1 MSKDKSASVTEE
13 HLDDI
18 DDDEL
23 TPDQLKELR
32 ADLIAK
38 REEVVVKIEKHVS
51 AVTEDSDNLPD
62 EMDIATRQSEQAYY
76 LRMADKEKKLLHQID
91 HALRKFERGE
101 FGFCEGTGDQIHY
114 KRLKLRPWTRHSL
127 DYKERI
133 EREKKGSRRR

>member
-1 MSKDKSASVTEE
+1 MTKDKGAAATEG
-13 HLDDI
+13 HLEDTDS
-18 DDDEL
+18 DEL

-32 ADLIAK
+32 ADLIEK
-38 REEVVVKIEKHVS
+38 RKEVVGKIGKHVA

-76 LRMADKEKKLLHQID
+76 LRMADKEKKLLNQID
-91 HALRKFERGE
+91 NAMPKFERGE
-101 FGFCEGTGDQIHY
+101 YGICEGTGDPIHF

-127 DYKERI
+127 DHKERI

>member
-1 MSKDKSASVTEE
+1 MTKDKSAPVNDQ

-23 TPDQLKELR
+23 TPDQLRELR
-32 ADLIAK
+32 ADLIEK
-38 REEVVVKIEKHVS
+38 RKEVVAKIEKHVS

-76 LRMADKEKKLLHQID
+76 LRMADKEEKLLRQID

-101 FGFCEGTGDQIHY
+101 YGTCEGTGDPIHY